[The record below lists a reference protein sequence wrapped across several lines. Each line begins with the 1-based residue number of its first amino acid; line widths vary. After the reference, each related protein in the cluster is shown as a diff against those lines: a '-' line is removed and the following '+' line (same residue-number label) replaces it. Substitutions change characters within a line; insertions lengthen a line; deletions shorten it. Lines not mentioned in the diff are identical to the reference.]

1 MGVVSAVIHAQA
13 YNLELFVPLAF
24 FISKSPRVRRLLGT
38 LRQKVQAY
46 EAYEAYQGVRMGA
59 AAKFRSSVVWQRFRD
74 WYKREHPLCVDPF
87 RDHPHEVRPVEDVH
101 HVLGLAERL
110 DLGLDADNCRSLCRA
125 CHAKVEGMA
134 RAGRPTAQLFG
145 APQGGSASPGA

>member
-1 MGVVSAVIHAQA
+1 MPNAPKTFRWVQPQSRQQA
-13 YNLELFVPLAF
+13 D
-24 FISKSPRVRRLLGT
+24 
-38 LRQKVQAY
+38 RQYDRKRNADP
-46 EAYEAYQGVRMGA
+46 ALSA

-145 APQGGSASPGA
+145 APRGGSASPGA